1 MFFRINWKIGLLRIM
16 SGSFKTFP
24 KTILVTDLALCDDD
38 RVDRFGNKFKTLAQ
52 KLSFR
57 DCVLDKAVDSVVEY
71 DQVEVEIERGS
82 SEGEDEARFQKRVKS
97 LKRKK
102 LLKKKCGCCVQ

>member
-1 MFFRINWKIGLLRIM
+1 M

-24 KTILVTDLALCDDD
+24 KTIMVSDYADFDHT
-38 RVDRFGNKFKTLAQ
+38 RVDRFGNKFKTMAQ

-57 DCVLDKAVDSVVEY
+57 DGVMDQPIDSIVEY

-82 SEGEDEARFQKRVKS
+82 SEGEDEQRFQNRVKK